1 MVHLTKIY
9 TKTGDQGTTAL
20 GDMSRTSKNDPRIEA
35 YATVDELNANIGAV
49 LGYSIDRGQR
59 QILNRIQNE
68 LFDLGADL
76 ATPVIDNPKVEP
88 LRITEESI
96 AWLESKID
104 LYNAMLEPL
113 HSFILPSGS
122 PVTAQ
127 FHIARTV
134 ARRAE
139 RRTWAAIH
147 AFGDG
152 VSVLAAQY
160 LNRLSDLLFVLA
172 RCQGD
177 KDVLWIPG
185 KDRA

>member
-1 MVHLTKIY
+1 MVNLTKIY
-9 TKTGDQGTTAL
+9 TKTGDMGTTAL

-35 YATVDELNANIGAV
+35 YATVDELNSHIGLV
-49 LGYSIDRGQR
+49 LAHSLNREHR
-59 QILNRIQNE
+59 SILNRIQNE

-88 LRITEESI
+88 LRITEKSI
-96 AWLESKID
+96 AWLESEID
-104 LYNAMLEPL
+104 LWNSALQPL
-113 HSFILPSGS
+113 RSFILPGGS

-127 FHIARTV
+127 IHVARTV

-139 RRTWAAIH
+139 RNTWAAIH

-152 VSVLAAQY
+152 VSILAAQY

-177 KDVLWIPG
+177 AEILWSPG
-185 KDRA
+185 ADR